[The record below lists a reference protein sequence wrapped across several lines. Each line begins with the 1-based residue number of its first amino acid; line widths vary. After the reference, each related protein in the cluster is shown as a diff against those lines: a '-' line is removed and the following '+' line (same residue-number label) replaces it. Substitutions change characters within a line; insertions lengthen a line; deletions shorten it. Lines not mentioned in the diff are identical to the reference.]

1 MELWVPLI
9 EKWREFRLHQGS
21 IRSINLVRFIISFVY
36 IPFPSDFLVREA
48 TQGRGYKKIGVGVE
62 KYENQSR
69 LDPMRLFNRTRFW
82 ALLLP
87 LVFVHQA
94 LQAEIRET
102 NVWWLPRN
110 VNMFGHEIDFIF
122 YVILGLTGVTSVA
135 VFSVMIYF
143 LIRYRA
149 RPGVPAIHSH
159 GNNTLEVVWTTIP
172 VFIFLALAIY
182 GNEQWTQMRL
192 RQPPADAIPVAVV
205 GEQFGWNIRYPG
217 ADGKL
222 ATMVASKVGKE
233 NPFGVDPADPAGAD
247 DFTTYNEVVLPVDRP
262 IRLYLGSKDVI
273 HAFYV
278 PEFRLYQDM
287 VPGRVYDFVWLKAE
301 ATGNFQLA
309 CNQLCGQGHYKMFG
323 KLSVVPVSEYETW
336 AKGKAPAK
344 VASLETPKAAPVTVA
359 ER

>member
-1 MELWVPLI
+1 MPLSNSRFTWV
-9 EKWREFRLHQGS
+9 
-21 IRSINLVRFIISFVY
+21 
-36 IPFPSDFLVREA
+36 A
-48 TQGRGYKKIGVGVE
+48 
-62 KYENQSR
+62 
-69 LDPMRLFNRTRFW
+69 
-82 ALLLP
+82 LLP
-87 LVFVHQA
+87 LLGLLSTAH
-94 LQAEIRET
+94 AEVRQT
-102 NVWWLPRN
+102 SVWWLPRN

-122 YVILGLTGVTSVA
+122 YLILWLTGVTAVA

-143 LIRYRA
+143 IVKYRA

-159 GNNTLEVVWTTIP
+159 GNNTLEVIWTTIP

-192 RQPPADAIPVAVV
+192 RTPPADALPVAVV
-205 GEQFGWNIRYPG
+205 GEQFGWNVRYPG

-222 ATMVASKVGKE
+222 AKMVASKVGKD
-233 NPFGVDPADPAGAD
+233 NPFGVDPADPDGMD
-247 DFTTYNEVVLPVDRP
+247 DFTTYNDIVFPLNRPV
-262 IRLYLGSKDVI
+262 RLYLSSKDVI

-323 KLSVVPVSEYETW
+323 KLAVVGESDYQAWAKSKAPAPTASAEKTDPVPVSVV
-336 AKGKAPAK
+336 KK
-344 VASLETPKAAPVTVA
+344 
-359 ER
+359 

>member
-1 MELWVPLI
+1 MPLSNRRFTWV
-9 EKWREFRLHQGS
+9 
-21 IRSINLVRFIISFVY
+21 
-36 IPFPSDFLVREA
+36 A
-48 TQGRGYKKIGVGVE
+48 
-62 KYENQSR
+62 
-69 LDPMRLFNRTRFW
+69 
-82 ALLLP
+82 LLP
-87 LVFVHQA
+87 LLGLLSTAH
-94 LQAEIRET
+94 AEVRQT
-102 NVWWLPRN
+102 SVWWLPRN

-122 YVILGLTGVTSVA
+122 YLILWLTGVTAVA

-143 LIRYRA
+143 IVKYRA

-159 GNNTLEVVWTTIP
+159 GNNTLEVIWTTIP

-192 RQPPADAIPVAVV
+192 RTPPADALPVAVV
-205 GEQFGWNIRYPG
+205 GEQFGWNVRYPG

-222 ATMVASKVGKE
+222 AKMVASKVGKD
-233 NPFGVDPADPAGAD
+233 NPFGVDPADPDGMD
-247 DFTTYNEVVLPVDRP
+247 DFTTYNDIVFPLNRPV
-262 IRLYLGSKDVI
+262 RLYLSSKDVI

-323 KLSVVPVSEYETW
+323 KLAVVGESDYQAW
-336 AKGKAPAK
+336 AKSKAPAPTASAEK
-344 VASLETPKAAPVTVA
+344 ADPVPVAVVKK
-359 ER
+359 